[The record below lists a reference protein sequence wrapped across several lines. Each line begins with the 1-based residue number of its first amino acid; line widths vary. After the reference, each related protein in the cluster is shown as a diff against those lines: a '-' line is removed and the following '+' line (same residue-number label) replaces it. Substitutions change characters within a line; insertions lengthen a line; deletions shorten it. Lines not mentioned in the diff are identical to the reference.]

1 MSTQE
6 DSSSG
11 FGSGRFNL
19 MVFPGPYCPG
29 GYKKNPKRPYI
40 FNRKQTIKAEGIGKT
55 DRSFIAHVEL
65 TAAEAAAADADGIIV
80 ITMGTAKKT
89 VSEGFNP
96 MPAARNLTVVGSAA
110 GISGNVIVTGKNM
123 AGETISET
131 FALAGT
137 DQKTGSKAFASIS
150 SVEVPARNAAGDA
163 VQVGWGVKFGIP
175 YKLGL
180 NTVLAAYVN
189 GAKEGSFTVT
199 VSAEALESNTIQM
212 NTTPAGKAVD
222 YFLIV

>member
-1 MSTQE
+1 MK
-6 DSSSG
+6 
-11 FGSGRFNL
+11 
-19 MVFPGPYCPG
+19 PYN
-29 GYKKNPKRPYI
+29 Y
-40 FNRKQTIKAEGIGKT
+40 NRSQRITTDGNKAA
-55 DRSFIAHVEL
+55 DQSFIAHVEL

-163 VQVGWGVKFGIP
+163 VQIGWGVKFGIP

-180 NTVLAAYVN
+180 NTVLAAYVD
-189 GAKEGSFTVT
+189 GTKEGSFTVA

-212 NTTPAGKAVD
+212 NTTPAGKATD